1 MKRWF
6 TLAAAALATIVAAL
20 FAATALAAPA
30 PVQIGGPTA
39 ADWVANGAAAGIT
52 VGLVA
57 TPANEAAHTYAGGAD
72 NVFDATDRDTI
83 GPTPPPGGFGLG
95 VDNTLISN
103 GMPGVTSHPSEIGYY
118 GNAAICGEGMV
129 LANNC
134 ADQLAVT
141 LSKALYGGSFD
152 VTFLYGPEQSGE
164 SLKAELYRNGVLQD
178 STIYGPVNNGSYP
191 ATAGEATF
199 TLPNVYWDEIRFI
212 GNDAGVADATD
223 FLVESISGLPDRPE
237 FVPGATATG
246 AGPDGTQILN
256 KGSWFMYNTYDTP
269 PGGEQCFDL
278 QAGNPK
284 MGINIVGQ
292 YCITPLGGGQYE
304 ATYHFDPVTIGGFEY
319 QVVVL
324 NEHLAISDT
333 MDFTAV
339 PGQDDNQDFGV
350 PFSADGNFYVFA
362 HFSIG
367 FK

>member
-20 FAATALAAPA
+20 FAATAHAAPT

-39 ADWVANGAAAGIT
+39 ADWVAAGTAAGINVT
-52 VGLVA
+52 LVA
-57 TPANEAAHTYAGGAD
+57 TPANEAAHTYAGTGAD

-83 GPTPPPGGFGLG
+83 GPPGGPFGLG

-103 GMPGVTSHPSEIGYY
+103 GMPGVTSYPSEIGYY
-118 GNAAICGEGMV
+118 GTTCAWAGSP
-129 LANNC
+129 LAGNC

-141 LSKALYGGSFD
+141 LDKDLYGGSFK

-164 SLKAELYRNGVLQD
+164 TLRAELYRNGVLQD
-178 STIYGPVNNGSYP
+178 SSIYGPVNNGSYP

-199 TLPNVYWDEIRFI
+199 NLPNVYWDEIRFI
-212 GNDAGVADATD
+212 GDNANVADATD
-223 FLVESISGLPDRPE
+223 FLVEYISGLPDRPE

-246 AGPDGTQILN
+246 VGATILP
-256 KGSWFMYNTYDTP
+256 KGNWFMSNHYTTP

-284 MGINIVGQ
+284 NGPNIVGE
-292 YCITPLGGGQYE
+292 YCIVANGDGTYT
-304 ATYHFDPVTIGGFEY
+304 ANYHFDPVTIGGFQYE
-319 QVVVL
+319 VVVL
-324 NEHLAISDT
+324 NEHLAISNT
-333 MDFTAV
+333 MNFTGV
-339 PGQDDNQDFGV
+339 PGADDNQDFGV
-350 PFSADGNFYVFA
+350 PFTDANGDFYVFA

>member
-6 TLAAAALATIVAAL
+6 TLGAAALATIVAAL
-20 FAATALAAPA
+20 FAATALAAPT

-39 ADWVANGAAAGIT
+39 ADWVTAGTNAGIT

-57 TPANEAAHTYAGGAD
+57 TPANEPAHTYAGTGAD
-72 NVFDATDRDTI
+72 DVFDATDRDTI

-118 GNAAICGEGMV
+118 GNAAICGEGTV

-141 LSKALYGGSFD
+141 LDKDLYGGSYQ

-164 SLKAELYRNGVLQD
+164 NLRVELYRNGALQYSHVD
-178 STIYGPVNNGSYP
+178 GPVNNGSYP
-191 ATAGEATF
+191 ATDGSATF
-199 TLPNVYWDEIRFI
+199 KLPDVYWDEIRFI

-223 FLVESISGLPDRPE
+223 FLVEYISGLPDRPE

-246 AGPDGTQILN
+246 AGTQIQAKN
-256 KGSWFMYNTYDTP
+256 WFMYNQYT
-269 PGGEQCFDL
+269 GGHQCFDL

-284 MGINIVGQ
+284 NGDNIVGQ
-292 YCITPLGGGQYE
+292 YCIDPAGVGQYV
-304 ATYHFDPVTIGGFEY
+304 ATYHFDPVTIGGFQYE
-319 QVVVL
+319 VVVL
-324 NEHLAISDT
+324 KEHLAIRDT
-333 MDFTAV
+333 FTGS
-339 PGQDDNQDFGV
+339 PGTDDNQDFGV
-350 PFSADGNFYVFA
+350 PFTATAPFNVFA

-367 FK
+367 FQ

>member
-6 TLAAAALATIVAAL
+6 MLGTAALATIVAAL
-20 FAATALAAPA
+20 FAATALAAPT

-39 ADWVANGAAAGIT
+39 ADWVAAGTAAGIN

-57 TPANEAAHTYAGGAD
+57 TPANEGAHTYAGTGAD

-83 GPTPPPGGFGLG
+83 GPALPPGSSGFGLG
-95 VDNTLISN
+95 VDNTLLTN
-103 GMPGVTSHPSEIGYY
+103 GMPGVTSYPSEIGYY

-246 AGPDGTQILN
+246 NGTAILN
-256 KGSWFMYNTYDTP
+256 KGSWFMYNQYT
-269 PGGEQCFDL
+269 GGHQCFDL

-284 MGINIVGQ
+284 IGANIVGE
-292 YCITPLGGGQYE
+292 YCIDPAGVGQYV

-324 NEHLAISDT
+324 NEHLAISNT
-333 MDFTAV
+333 PNFTAV

-350 PFSADGNFYVFA
+350 PFSATAPFSVFA